1 MAVTRSKE
9 LWGWYWD
16 SNVLAYRSTQQVRC
30 LRIIWI
36 KSPSIRYIQDYF
48 AYIIAFDPELSPPQL
63 NFIACPAPHGSLR
76 LPRPILRQHPVLVTP
91 DNFGCA
97 FLLPLTIN
105 MKEHLVD
112 LNVSKVFCIAEL
124 LQQQKTKG
132 NTTYRISKPL
142 YAVFMRYEIST
153 ICL

>member
-1 MAVTRSKE
+1 
-9 LWGWYWD
+9 
-16 SNVLAYRSTQQVRC
+16 
-30 LRIIWI
+30 
-36 KSPSIRYIQDYF
+36 
-48 AYIIAFDPELSPPQL
+48 
-63 NFIACPAPHGSLR
+63 
-76 LPRPILRQHPVLVTP
+76 
-91 DNFGCA
+91 
-97 FLLPLTIN
+97 

-153 ICL
+153 ICLYKLKVQLNAPHHGVANRADSI